1 MNMVQV
7 FSFSFYHLFQVSKI
21 KIKNKWTIGSSSYVK
36 YGMEQKER
44 DKIFGFIHIDHVL
57 SILI

>member
-1 MNMVQV
+1 MVQV
-7 FSFSFYHLFQVSKI
+7 FSFYFYHLFQVSKI

-36 YGMEQKER
+36 LGMEQKEL
-44 DKIFGFIHIDHVL
+44 DKRFGFIHIHVL